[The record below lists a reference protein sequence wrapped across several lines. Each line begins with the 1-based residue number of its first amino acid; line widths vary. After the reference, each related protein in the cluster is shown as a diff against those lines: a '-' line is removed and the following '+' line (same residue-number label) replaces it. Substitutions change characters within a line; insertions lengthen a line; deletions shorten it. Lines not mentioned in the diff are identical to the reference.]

1 MGLPSRNYT
10 YRVKDFGEFS
20 ENPFLESISIRV
32 TPKSNIFLQKN
43 KGVIDLSTG
52 ELEDESLLMGRRK
65 LVDGEEFVK
74 IFINEIRAIFDLS
87 RVAQKVFGYMLTK
100 VGYSDQIIFN
110 TEECQ
115 KHTGYKSRPP
125 IFVGIGELLKEE
137 FIAKTKN
144 QFVYWINPKVFYKGD
159 RLVTIRE
166 YRKAKRDKIAAPNQL
181 HMFNKQVEGVEKL
194 TKRIES

>member
-1 MGLPSRNYT
+1 MRLPSRNYT

-20 ENPFLESISIRV
+20 ENPFLENLSIKV
-32 TPKSNIFLQKN
+32 TPKSNIFLKKN
-43 KGVIDLSTG
+43 KGIIDLSTG
-52 ELEDESLLMGRRK
+52 ELEDESLLMGKRK

-74 IFINEIRAIFDLS
+74 IFINEIRSIFNLS

-100 VGYSDQIIFN
+100 VGYGDQIIFN
-110 TEECQ
+110 TKECQ
-115 KHTGYKSRPP
+115 KYTGYKSKPP

-159 RLVTIRE
+159 RLVVIRD
-166 YRKAKRDKIAAPNQL
+166 YRKVKHKKVDPSQL
-181 HMFNKQVEGVEKL
+181 SLLDQRENL
-194 TKRIES
+194 DD